1 MTNTTNLNIRTDKEI
16 KKQAEVIC
24 SELGINMTSAVN
36 MFLWA
41 IIRKRGI
48 PFELQLEKENETTLK
63 AIEEGRKIAKDDN
76 VKGYTDMKELREVLE
91 VWNMR

>member
-1 MTNTTNLNIRTDKEI
+1 MTSITNLNIRTDKEI
-16 KKQAEVIC
+16 KKQAEMIC

-36 MFLWA
+36 MFLRA

-63 AIEEGRKIAKDDN
+63 AIEEGRKIAKDNN
-76 VKGYTDMKELREVLE
+76 VKSYTDMKELREALE
-91 VWNMR
+91 A